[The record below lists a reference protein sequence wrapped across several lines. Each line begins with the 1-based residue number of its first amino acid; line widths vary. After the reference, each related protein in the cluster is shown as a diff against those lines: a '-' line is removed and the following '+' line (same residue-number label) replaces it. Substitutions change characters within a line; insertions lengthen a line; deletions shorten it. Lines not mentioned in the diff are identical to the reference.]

1 MFKGKNIAQR
11 LGLGLCVLA
20 TASFLNG
27 CDESYDL
34 NNLGGDVTLFE
45 NGVSAPVGET
55 EKFFISD
62 FIGENDLIQVDN
74 DGRYMISYSG
84 NASTSFSFPGIEVP
98 AMKPELGTVYLDFFE
113 SLKTNPE
120 YSDIITLIEGAVG
133 GSFDKYTS
141 IPEIVNPVTG
151 EKVALNVNEIHAVIP
166 RKLEDFTMDV
176 NDIPEELVSISKI
189 ELSDEA
195 VAELSLHAEGLPK
208 TITELSIDFYI
219 HSPVELHILPVDES
233 IEIVG
238 ENYFHISH
246 TLPCIDGKLD
256 DKILFNLDRIEFKEP
271 LMRDED
277 GKIVISAEF
286 DYEGRID
293 INETFD
299 LSGWTPVLDMN
310 IGFSVPQF
318 AVEMVSA
325 AIQAEVEPISFSQEI
340 TGLPDLLVSPNNCF
354 DLSYLTL
361 NLNINNTTPATLAT
375 DFSIQSIFQ
384 DGSESG
390 TIGTENAL
398 IVEANKEQQIIISNE
413 EKYAGQPG
421 YIPNLNEIMYKIPR
435 LLSLKATP
443 SIPLTNIDLHLNRD
457 YNVGVN
463 YSLQVPVIFGEDLH
477 LSVSGDFGDLGVD
490 IAALSEHA
498 AVVQLSAKIVNTL
511 PLDVKMNVKPVDAEG
526 NTLSGVTIEGIPLL
540 IDGNTTTPFDI
551 KIKAI
556 ENNDLDKLYTLQ
568 FELEGTAA
576 SDNNE
581 LRPDQYLQFT
591 DIVLSLPEGVS
602 IKIKQ

>member
-1 MFKGKNIAQR
+1 M
-11 LGLGLCVLA
+11 
-20 TASFLNG
+20 
-27 CDESYDL
+27 
-34 NNLGGDVTLFE
+34 
-45 NGVSAPVGET
+45 
-55 EKFFISD
+55 
-62 FIGENDLIQVDN
+62 
-74 DGRYMISYSG
+74 
-84 NASTSFSFPGIEVP
+84 
-98 AMKPELGTVYLDFFE
+98 
-113 SLKTNPE
+113 
-120 YSDIITLIEGAVG
+120 
-133 GSFDKYTS
+133 
-141 IPEIVNPVTG
+141 
-151 EKVALNVNEIHAVIP
+151 
-166 RKLEDFTMDV
+166 
-176 NDIPEELVSISKI
+176 
-189 ELSDEA
+189 
-195 VAELSLHAEGLPK
+195 
-208 TITELSIDFYI
+208 
-219 HSPVELHILPVDES
+219 
-233 IEIVG
+233 
-238 ENYFHISH
+238 
-246 TLPCIDGKLD
+246 
-256 DKILFNLDRIEFKEP
+256 
-271 LMRDED
+271 
-277 GKIVISAEF
+277 
-286 DYEGRID
+286 
-293 INETFD
+293 
-299 LSGWTPVLDMN
+299 
-310 IGFSVPQF
+310 
-318 AVEMVSA
+318 
-325 AIQAEVEPISFSQEI
+325 
-340 TGLPDLLVSPNNCF
+340 
-354 DLSYLTL
+354 
-361 NLNINNTTPATLAT
+361 NINNTTPATLAT

-591 DIVLSLPEGVS
+591 DIVLSLPVGVS